1 MGEEILALLG
11 EDAGLWAL
19 QYQVVSTLDLPVC
32 TRVGYRGPVHPYV
45 VIIIEMQ
52 EFFPDELRVFVG
64 GDGVREPQNG
74 K

>member
-1 MGEEILALLG
+1 
-11 EDAGLWAL
+11 
-19 QYQVVSTLDLPVC
+19 
-32 TRVGYRGPVHPYV
+32 VGYRGPVHPYV

-52 EFFPDELRVFVG
+52 EFSPDELRVFVG